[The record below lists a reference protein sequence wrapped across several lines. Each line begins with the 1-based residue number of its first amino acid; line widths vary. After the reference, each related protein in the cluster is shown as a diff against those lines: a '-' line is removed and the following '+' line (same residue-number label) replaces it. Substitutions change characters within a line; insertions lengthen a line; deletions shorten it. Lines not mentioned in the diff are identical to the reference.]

1 MRVPGGSHTK
11 LTSPPDLGFCIA
23 LLFPKESSL
32 LDKWL
37 FMYFECNPLTKYGSL
52 ERGSQLQW
60 RSSGRPIY

>member
-52 ERGSQLQW
+52 ERGNQLQW